1 MWHYQLLLLL
11 TPTNLARALEVA
23 EELLQAIKQATPN
36 PTGKQSVLELPLS
49 WGSKL
54 TRCVTKKRI
63 LAYSSTPYV
72 GMTPIKMAA
81 TLKVYK

>member
-23 EELLQAIKQATPN
+23 EELLQVIKQATPN

-54 TRCVTKKRI
+54 TRCATKKI

-72 GMTPIKMAA
+72 GMTPQKMAA